1 MVLRSWSVEQAV
13 YCWGWH
19 QPLIPFRLYSVTMKS
34 LATMVATLVCALPA
48 FTETPERLGT
58 VSFPVS
64 CVASQQVAINRGI
77 ALVHDFWYE
86 ESQRQFEQIL
96 KADPACAIAHW
107 GIAMSFYHQIW
118 NHPSEAV
125 MTQGW
130 SELQKATSAKTGRER
145 EYISALKI
153 FYKPGSLKYQQRADL
168 YSAAM
173 RDLYKHYPDDIDAG
187 AFYALSL
194 LADVTPDDTSLNKA
208 HQALDLLTPLFA
220 KYPDHPG
227 LAHYIIHAC
236 DNPSMAQQGLRAAER
251 YGIIAPSGAH
261 AAHMGGHIF
270 ARLGM
275 WPEDIRAN
283 LAAVAAAQRAA
294 EGNRGGG
301 FDELHPDDFLLYA
314 YLQSGQDAPAKALLD
329 NTAALLRH
337 MATMPGMAED
347 GMETMVPAYST
358 EFPVIYALESRDWK
372 TVATIPPVAGAPA
385 DVQTMTYWAHAI
397 ADGHLK
403 NGVAAKA
410 DLAKYETLVE
420 QAKKGPRAYL
430 AEGTGPQIE
439 SGTVRAWA
447 SYAQGDLAK
456 ALGLMHET
464 ADLQDKVGQGEVDI
478 PVREMLGDMLLDLKR
493 PKDALDEYEHS
504 LQLSPSRFN
513 GLYNAG
519 MAAEAAG
526 DKTKARQY
534 YTTLLKVTDNGLHTT
549 RLEIGHAKAFLATA
563 AAADK

>member
-1 MVLRSWSVEQAV
+1 MRFW
-13 YCWGWH
+13 
-19 QPLIPFRLYSVTMKS
+19 
-34 LATMVATLVCALPA
+34 ATLLVTFACVLPA
-48 FTETPERLGT
+48 LAETPERLGT

-64 CVASQQVAINRGI
+64 CVASQQVAVNRGI

-86 ESQRQFEQIL
+86 ESQRQFEQAL

-107 GIAMSFYHQIW
+107 GIAMSLYHQIW
-118 NHPSEAV
+118 NHPGEAA

-130 SELQKATSAKTGRER
+130 SELQKATGAKTERER

-153 FYKPGSLKYQQRADL
+153 FYKPGSMKYQQRVDL

-173 RDLYKHYPDDIDAG
+173 RDLYRHYPDDIDAA

-194 LADVTPDDTSLNKA
+194 LADVAPDDTSLNKT
-208 HQALDLLTPLFA
+208 HQALALLTPLFA

-236 DNPSMAQQGLRAAER
+236 DNPSMAQQGLHAAER
-251 YGIIAPSGAH
+251 YGSIAPSGAH

-275 WPEDIRAN
+275 WPEDIKAN

-301 FDELHPDDFLLYA
+301 FDQLHPDDFLLYA

-337 MATMPGMAED
+337 MATMPGMVED
-347 GMETMVPAYST
+347 GMETMVPAYSS
-358 EFPVIYALESRDWK
+358 EFPVIYVLERRDWK
-372 TVATIPPVAGAPA
+372 TVATMLPVAGAPA
-385 DVQTMTYWAHAI
+385 DVQIMTYWAHAI

-420 QAKKGPRAYL
+420 QVKKGPRAYL
-430 AEGTGPQIE
+430 AEGTGPHIE
-439 SGTVRAWA
+439 AGSVRAWTA
-447 SYAQGDLAK
+447 YAQGDLTK
-456 ALGLMHET
+456 ALALMHET

-478 PVREMLGDMLLDLKR
+478 PVREMLADMLLDLKR
-493 PKDALDEYEHS
+493 PKDALVEYEHS

-526 DKTKARQY
+526 DRTKARQY
-534 YTTLLKVTDNGLHTT
+534 YTALLKITDKGLHTT
-549 RLEIGHAKAFLATA
+549 RPEIAHAKVFLA
-563 AAADK
+563 AAAAAGR

>member
-13 YCWGWH
+13 YCWGWD
-19 QPLIPFRLYSVTMKS
+19 QPLIPFLLYSATVKS
-34 LATMVATLVCALPA
+34 LAAMLVTLACALPA
-48 FTETPERLGT
+48 FTETPERLGN

-86 ESQRQFEQIL
+86 ESQRQFEQVL
-96 KADPACAIAHW
+96 KSDPACAMAHW
-107 GIAMSFYHQIW
+107 GIAMSLYHQIW
-118 NHPSEAV
+118 NHPGEAV

-130 SELQKATSAKTGRER
+130 SELLKATGAKTERER

-153 FYKPGSLKYQQRADL
+153 FYKPGSLKYQQRVDL

-173 RDLYKHYPDDIDAG
+173 RDLYKHHPDDIDAG

-208 HQALDLLTPLFA
+208 HQALALLTPLFA

-227 LAHYIIHAC
+227 VAHYIIHAC
-236 DNPSMAQQGLRAAER
+236 DNPSMAQDGLRAAER

-275 WPEDIRAN
+275 WPEDIKAN

-372 TVATIPPVAGAPA
+372 TAATMPPVAGAPA

-420 QAKKGPRAYL
+420 QVKKGPRAYL

-447 SYAQGDLAK
+447 AYAQGDLAK

-493 PKDALDEYEHS
+493 PKDGLAEYEHS

-526 DKTKARQY
+526 DETKARQY

-549 RLEIGHAKAFLATA
+549 RPEIAHAKAFLATA